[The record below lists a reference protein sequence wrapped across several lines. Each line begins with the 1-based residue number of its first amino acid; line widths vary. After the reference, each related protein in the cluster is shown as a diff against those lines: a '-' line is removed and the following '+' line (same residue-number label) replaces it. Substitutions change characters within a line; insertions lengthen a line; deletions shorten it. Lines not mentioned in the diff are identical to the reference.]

1 MEFSITQSDGR
12 SVAGAPRKTLRG
24 RQPDRLH
31 TAHSRTLR
39 AKISSNKKKIR
50 LVFKRMRTSAA
61 KVGGQLVFERL
72 KENSIAFPGGSSQW
86 FIALLPGRVCR
97 VGTAAIW
104 GEKNDML
111 LGKGFYRAQ
120 ERPGEKT
127 KRLRPRLAL
136 FSLIENTTRYY
147 SSFYFLFNSILLNGL

>member
-1 MEFSITQSDGR
+1 M
-12 SVAGAPRKTLRG
+12 
-24 RQPDRLH
+24 
-31 TAHSRTLR
+31 R
-39 AKISSNKKKIR
+39 A
-50 LVFKRMRTSAA
+50 SAA

-111 LGKGFYRAQ
+111 RGKGFYRAQ
-120 ERPGEKT
+120 ERPREKT
-127 KRLRPRLAL
+127 KRLRPRLA
-136 FSLIENTTRYY
+136 
-147 SSFYFLFNSILLNGL
+147 